1 MIGAAADAIAYA
13 CYRIRYPASAAPLL
27 EQYNTLDSVPVEKK
41 SKRGVRM
48 VEMKAYVPALTLE
61 PEGES
66 VSFAVCLPAAQEL
79 NLNPSLL
86 TAALEARFGLSAA
99 SASILR
105 TEFLTADK
113 QKFQ

>member
-1 MIGAAADAIAYA
+1 MRNLFSTKVKIILVVAA
-13 CYRIRYPASAAPLL
+13 
-27 EQYNTLDSVPVEKK
+27 
-41 SKRGVRM
+41 
-48 VEMKAYVPALTLE
+48 
-61 PEGES
+61 
-66 VSFAVCLPAAQEL
+66 
-79 NLNPSLL
+79 LL